1 LSITNPDLKSKFVDY
16 LNEIL
21 SAENA
26 AIDRLQKRIQETPIQ
41 ETKQRLQQH
50 LQETRGQQGRLEKLI
65 TDYDGSPTKSKA
77 DLPMLK
83 PPATS
88 MMKDTLKNTVKSM
101 TKGTENPTA
110 EETEIRNIK
119 EDAIIENAEI
129 IAYKICSQLAGKLNA
144 QDAIS
149 VCQQNTEEEVSM
161 FNWIMTSTPS
171 MLNQLWPKIESSIT
185 TNSEL

>member
-1 LSITNPDLKSKFVDY
+1 MSITNPDLKSKFVDY

-41 ETKQRLQQH
+41 EAKQRLQQH

-171 MLNQLWPKIESSIT
+171 MVNQLWPKIESSIT
-185 TNSEL
+185 TNRKE

>member
-41 ETKQRLQQH
+41 EAKQRLQQH

-101 TKGTENPTA
+101 TKGTENPTV

-171 MLNQLWPKIESSIT
+171 MVNQLWPKIESSIT

>member
-1 LSITNPDLKSKFVDY
+1 MSITNPDLKSKFVDY

-41 ETKQRLQQH
+41 EAKQRLQQH

-171 MLNQLWPKIESSIT
+171 LVNQLWPKIESSIT
-185 TNSEL
+185 TNRKE

>member
-1 LSITNPDLKSKFVDY
+1 
-16 LNEIL
+16 
-21 SAENA
+21 
-26 AIDRLQKRIQETPIQ
+26 
-41 ETKQRLQQH
+41 LQQH

-83 PPATS
+83 PPTTS

-101 TKGTENPTA
+101 TKGAENPTT
-110 EETEIRNIK
+110 EEMEIRNIK

-149 VCQQNTEEEVSM
+149 VCPQNMEEEVSCL
-161 FNWIMTSTPS
+161 IG
-171 MLNQLWPKIESSIT
+171 
-185 TNSEL
+185 

>member
-1 LSITNPDLKSKFVDY
+1 VSITNPDLKSKFVDY

-26 AIDRLQKRIQETPIQ
+26 AIDRLQTRIQETPIQ
-41 ETKQRLQQH
+41 EAKQRLQQH

-77 DLPMLK
+77 NLPMLN

-101 TKGTENPTA
+101 TKGAENPTT
-110 EETEIRNIK
+110 EEMEIRNIK

-149 VCQQNTEEEVSM
+149 VCPQNMEEEVSCL
-161 FNWIMTSTPS
+161 IG
-171 MLNQLWPKIESSIT
+171 
-185 TNSEL
+185 

>member
-1 LSITNPDLKSKFVDY
+1 MSITNPDLKSKFVDY

-41 ETKQRLQQH
+41 EAKQRLQQH

-65 TDYDGSPTKSKA
+65 TDYGGSPTKSKA

-171 MLNQLWPKIESSIT
+171 MVNQLWPKIESSIT

>member
-1 LSITNPDLKSKFVDY
+1 MSITNPDLKSKFVDY

-41 ETKQRLQQH
+41 EAKQRLQQH

-149 VCQQNTEEEVSM
+149 VCQQNREEEVSM

-171 MLNQLWPKIESSIT
+171 LVNQLWPKIESSIT
-185 TNSEL
+185 TNRKE

>member
-1 LSITNPDLKSKFVDY
+1 M
-16 LNEIL
+16 
-21 SAENA
+21 
-26 AIDRLQKRIQETPIQ
+26 
-41 ETKQRLQQH
+41 
-50 LQETRGQQGRLEKLI
+50 EKLI

-101 TKGTENPTA
+101 TKGAENPTT
-110 EETEIRNIK
+110 EEMEIRNIK

-149 VCQQNTEEEVSM
+149 VC
-161 FNWIMTSTPS
+161 
-171 MLNQLWPKIESSIT
+171 
-185 TNSEL
+185 

>member
-1 LSITNPDLKSKFVDY
+1 MSITNPDLKSKFVDY

-41 ETKQRLQQH
+41 EAKQRLQQH

-65 TDYDGSPTKSKA
+65 TDYEGSPTKSKA

-171 MLNQLWPKIESSIT
+171 MVNQLWPKIESSIT

>member
-41 ETKQRLQQH
+41 EAKQRLQQH

-171 MLNQLWPKIESSIT
+171 MVNQLWPKIESSIT